1 MRNPI
6 YFRNLPKIEIFFTA
20 DVTFL
25 KSLCLQEESTIK
37 IKLLDQRTDEVIMEE
52 VARGNLDAMTY
63 LFERYHK
70 WVYNFLFQMS
80 PNQALCEDLTQTVFY
95 KVMRYRNSYKGGKF
109 ASWIFTIARNVY
121 ADHYRKQKSTQAEV
135 SMDRLA
141 QAEPE
146 VDNLSE
152 EHERLYYVLGRLPKE
167 DKELVVMSRF
177 QGMKYQQIA
186 EVIGSNEGAVKTR
199 VHRIIKRMRTLY
211 FETV

>member
-6 YFRNLPKIEIFFTA
+6 YFRNLPKIGIFFRS

-25 KSLCLQEESTIK
+25 KSPCLQGEPTIK

-70 WVYNFLFQMS
+70 WVFNFLFQMS

-121 ADHYRKQKSTQAEV
+121 ADHYRKQKSMQSEV
-135 SMDRLA
+135 SMDGI
-141 QAEPE
+141 AEQSAE
-146 VDNLSE
+146 EDMSE
-152 EHERLYYVLGRLPKE
+152 EHQRLHFVLGRLPVE

-186 EVIGSNEGAVKTR
+186 EIIGSNEGAVKTR
-199 VHRIIKRMRTLY
+199 VHRIIKKMRTLY